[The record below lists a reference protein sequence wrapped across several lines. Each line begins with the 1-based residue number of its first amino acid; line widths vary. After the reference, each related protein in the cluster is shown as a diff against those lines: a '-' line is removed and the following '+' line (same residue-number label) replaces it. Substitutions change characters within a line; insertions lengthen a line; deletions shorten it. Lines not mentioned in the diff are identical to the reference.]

1 MKCVAFDLPFGRSR
15 LVRPG
20 NLPSLVI
27 RASGCAAVGLF
38 CLLSAFQAWSA
49 DCVTPPA
56 GLVSWWP
63 GEGNANDI
71 VGTNNGTLYNGVG
84 FAPGVVGQAFSFN
97 GSSNSYVEVA
107 DSPALQLTNA
117 VTIECWAKRLNTA
130 EVHILVEK
138 GGDWTGGQTDYELG
152 LNDTDSGGS
161 HFGFSFAGG
170 WRGCAVTPDTAW
182 HHYAAVAAN
191 GQANP
196 ILYID
201 GVPQPIV
208 YSGGPSTMD
217 LFAST
222 RALHIGAQLDP
233 QTGWFKYSDTVID
246 ELSIYS
252 RALTAAEI
260 QAIYNAGSAG
270 KCRVPVITSQPQGQT
285 AIEGSTVT
293 FVVLVGGLPPLSY
306 QWQFDSTNIAGATA
320 SSLTLTNVQPG
331 QAGNYLVVVSNAW
344 GVVTSSNAVLAVIPP
359 TCEAPPSGLVAWWP
373 GEGSAVDIAGT
384 NNGTL
389 YNGVGFVPG
398 MVRQAFSFNGTNSY
412 VEVPDSPSLRL
423 TNDLTIEFWVKR
435 QRLSGIEVL
444 LEKGGDWTGAQCDY
458 EVVLHDSR
466 ENYCLFLTYTG
477 GLQGGGQIADYNWH
491 HCAVT
496 AHNGSTNVGIY
507 VDGALQP
514 ISFTD
519 GSTTVALTPSTRP
532 LHIGAQLDP
541 VTGWYYYSETCVDEM
556 SLYDRMLSATE
567 IQALYNAGSA
577 GKCRSLRAATAS
589 PVLAYDFVV
598 AANITDGGYGYTH
611 PPTVKIIGGGGSGAQ
626 AVAVVSNG
634 VVVAINVL
642 DAGYGYTSAPII
654 VIEPPIIPQPKL
666 GVAAM
671 SLLSFSNL
679 DLSTNYQL
687 QSFLGNTWSN
697 LGTAFT
703 AAGPTFTQFVS
714 GTADLSDYRLAAF
727 PVPQQAY
734 ATAQLVNGF
743 VVGATVASGGS
754 GYVTNPAVAIIGG
767 GGSNATAVANISG
780 GAVTSITITAAGSG
794 YTNTPTIQ
802 IAPPPPPAVTMSP
815 TVLPVMRLD
824 SANLAPYEN
833 YQIQYKSDLGGA
845 WEGWS
850 GGLFSPTGVTNS
862 QYLLITNG
870 AGFFRLE
877 YVP

>member
-1 MKCVAFDLPFGRSR
+1 M
-15 LVRPG
+15 
-20 NLPSLVI
+20 
-27 RASGCAAVGLF
+27 
-38 CLLSAFQAWSA
+38 
-49 DCVTPPA
+49 
-56 GLVSWWP
+56 
-63 GEGNANDI
+63 
-71 VGTNNGTLYNGVG
+71 
-84 FAPGVVGQAFSFN
+84 GQAFSFDGIN
-97 GSSNSYVEVA
+97 GTVTVPDSSSLRLTN
-107 DSPALQLTNA
+107 QLT
-117 VTIECWAKRLNTA
+117 IEAWINTRTYSGSVGYA
-130 EVHILVEK
+130 IASKLGIATGNNGYQFLLV
-138 GGDWTGGQTDYELG
+138 GSTLQGLFNSPGQGWPSARIVSGSIITTGVWY
-152 LNDTDSGGS
+152 
-161 HFGFSFAGG
+161 H
-170 WRGCAVTPDTAW
+170 
-182 HHYAAVAAN
+182 VAYTYDQSAMKLYCN
-191 GQANP
+191 GQPVATNVVGAHA
-196 ILYID
+196 IATSTSFLRISGADNQGYFDGQID
-201 GVPQPIV
+201 EPSV
-208 YSGGPSTMD
+208 YN
-217 LFAST
+217 
-222 RALHIGAQLDP
+222 RAL
-233 QTGWFKYSDTVID
+233 SDG
-246 ELSIYS
+246 
-252 RALTAAEI
+252 EI
-260 QAIYNAGSAG
+260 AAIYTAGSAG
-270 KCRVPVITSQPQGQT
+270 KCRGPVLTSQPEGQT
-285 AIEGSTVT
+285 ATVGSTVT

-491 HCAVT
+491 QCAVT

-611 PPTVKIIGGGGSGAQ
+611 PPTVKIIGGGGSGVQ

-642 DAGYGYTSAPII
+642 DAGYGYTNAPII
-654 VIEPPIIPQPKL
+654 VIEPPIIPQPKM

-679 DLSTNYQL
+679 VLSTNYQL

-780 GAVTSITITAAGSG
+780 GVVTSITITAAGSG

-802 IAPPPPPAVTMSP
+802 IAPPPPPAVTLSP

-833 YQIQYKSDLGGA
+833 YQIQYKSDLGGT